1 MLDGDLVKTKRKVLI
16 QITNKILFMKTA
28 LLITIIFFNAAS
40 LWAQSDLVK
49 YPEPEFSNEVYYLK
63 KDTTRSA
70 IRLEKE
76 SSQMEAKLKF
86 GGLGGMENGYTIN
99 DIKSKV
105 RIGSGNNLSFVFST
119 GASVKVT
126 SPSSDSL
133 MNANGMD
140 PNMQNMMSGINN
152 PLDNIILY
160 KLESEKGKRKILLQ
174 KSGGAFIPN
183 SKKIKTSE
191 KYTFGIKK
199 IREGYTELVIDKTLP
214 AGEYAF
220 SMMNLGMGATGGDM
234 TLFAF
239 GIDKADF

>member
-1 MLDGDLVKTKRKVLI
+1 MLVGGLVKTKRKVLI
-16 QITNKILFMKTA
+16 QITYKILFMKIA
-28 LLITIIFFNAAS
+28 LLITIMLLDVTM
-40 LWAQSDLVK
+40 LWAQYNLVK

-63 KDTTRSA
+63 KDTACSA

-76 SSQMEAKLKF
+76 ASQMEAKIKF
-86 GGLGGMENGYTIN
+86 GGFGGMENGYTIN
-99 DIKSKV
+99 DERSKV

-119 GASVKVT
+119 GAPVKVT
-126 SPSSDSL
+126 PPSSDSL

-152 PLDNIILY
+152 PLDNVILY

-183 SKKIKTSE
+183 SKKIKLSE

-239 GIDKADF
+239 GIDKAGF

>member
-1 MLDGDLVKTKRKVLI
+1 MLVGGLVKTKRKVLI
-16 QITNKILFMKTA
+16 QITYKILFMKIA
-28 LLITIIFFNAAS
+28 LLITIMLLDVTM
-40 LWAQSDLVK
+40 LWAQYNLVK

-63 KDTTRSA
+63 KDTACSA

-76 SSQMEAKLKF
+76 ASQMEAKIKF
-86 GGLGGMENGYTIN
+86 GGFGGMENGYTIN
-99 DIKSKV
+99 DERSKV

-119 GASVKVT
+119 GAPVKVT
-126 SPSSDSL
+126 PPSSDSL

-183 SKKIKTSE
+183 SKKIKLSE

-239 GIDKADF
+239 GIDKAGF